1 MYRSNANQSRSL
13 YYWWQQKL
21 HAFISTPHLILPVL
35 PYLLFDF
42 RLFNIPK
49 RLIECWSWEH
59 NQWPI
64 VFCEFLID
72 YTECCCVRVQINSCE
87 LIHCWNMKF
96 VQVKCCKFYF
106 LVELIKFIRY
116 YDVFCLSFFAYQL
129 DILYGR
135 TV

>member
-13 YYWWQQKL
+13 YWWQQKL

-72 YTECCCVRVQINSCE
+72 YTESNVVYAYKSFMWTDSLLKYEICSSEMLQI
-87 LIHCWNMKF
+87 
-96 VQVKCCKFYF
+96 F
-106 LVELIKFIRY
+106 LVELIKFIRN

-135 TV
+135 TL